1 MLTEKVISDAKFYN
15 KLILTFFSS
24 EDCNICDELLNK
36 IKELKISNRYYIFN
50 IDSIEKS
57 NYFIRLTRGIIPTIT
72 ILSPDLKILGII
84 ESTDIKFI
92 EDSLRKI
99 FESYLRDFKG
109 SDIPSFVPELDE
121 PSQEIFYEIINRALE
136 NEPVDYRSIEFI
148 KIFSAVHKE
157 YEKIVTELNP
167 ANDMAKYL
175 ISNSNINLQ
184 ENYVFNVSFLVNFGK
199 EDKTKLLDF
208 IDKDGGVFR
217 SVKRET
223 KGMLIDEANVGN
235 TLISLYNRTG
245 DNRFLELSLKIFS
258 YIKDNLT
265 HEKGFKDCPSNDP
278 ITSVV
283 FLEPLANSETALF
296 LARLWA
302 ISENEEARK
311 LSELAMK
318 SSYGGSK
325 DIRVLSRIALSMI
338 VLNER
343 IKTSEKI
350 SYDDV
355 RLSFQNISCKYEYDG
370 KCYNSLEEIKPK
382 FF

>member
-1 MLTEKVISDAKFYN
+1 MISEKVISDAKFYN
-15 KLILTFFSS
+15 KLILIFFSS
-24 EDCNICDELLNK
+24 EDCDICNDLFDK
-36 IKELKISNRYYIFN
+36 VKELKISNRYYIFN

-57 NYFIRLTRGIIPTIT
+57 NYFIRLSRGIIPTIT
-72 ILSPDLKILGII
+72 ILSPELKILGII

-99 FESYLRDFKG
+99 FESYLKDFKG

-136 NEPVDYRSIEFI
+136 NEPIDYRTIEFI
-148 KIFSAVHKE
+148 KTFSTAHKE
-157 YEKIVTELNP
+157 YEKIIKELNP
-167 ANDMAKYL
+167 ANDMARYL
-175 ISNSNINLQ
+175 IENNNINLQ
-184 ENYVFNVSFLVNFGK
+184 ENYVFNISFLVNFGK
-199 EDKTKLLDF
+199 EDKTKLLNF
-208 IDKDGGVFR
+208 IDNNGEVFR
-217 SVKRET
+217 SIKRET

-235 TLISLYNRTG
+235 TLLSLYNKTG
-245 DNRFLELSLKIFS
+245 YNEFLELSLKIFN
-258 YIKDNLT
+258 YIKNNLM
-265 HEKGFKDCPSNDP
+265 HEKGFRDCPPNDP
-278 ITSVV
+278 ITSIV
-283 FLEPLANSETALF
+283 FLEPLGNSEAALF

-302 ISENEEARK
+302 ITDNEEARK
-311 LSELAMK
+311 LSELAIK

-325 DIRVLSRIALSMI
+325 DIRVLSRIALSLI

-350 SYDDV
+350 NIDDI
-355 RLSFQNISCKYEYDG
+355 RLSLQNISCKYEYDG